1 MLDGNFSL
9 AHMPFQSIPTSPN
22 FFSKGCHGA
31 APERVVLATSS
42 NDLKIV
48 PVLNKIDLPNAN
60 PEAVKDQLFNLFEIL
75 PEDVI
80 KASAKTGTTYL

>member
-1 MLDGNFSL
+1 M
-9 AHMPFQSIPTSPN
+9 
-22 FFSKGCHGA
+22 A
-31 APERVVLATSS
+31 AFS

-80 KASAKTGTTYL
+80 KASAKTGTT